1 MKLRGKTALVT
12 GAGSGAG
19 RGIALALARAGC
31 PVVVDIDRSGGEATV
46 ESARAAG
53 GRAEFFEA
61 DVADEAAA
69 RAMVAFAE
77 ARFGGLD
84 LMVNNA
90 GVVEYHT
97 GHQASFPD
105 VPVELWSR
113 MLDINLRGVVL
124 GTQFAIEAMKK
135 RGGGAIVNVA
145 SGAGIG
151 LGPNDA
157 PVYAAAKA
165 GVVRFTAALAFLKDQ
180 HGIRVNCICPGW
192 IDSAMS
198 RRTRAE
204 MTPAEWAAIAP
215 KTMLSPDEL
224 AISVLRLLGDDR
236 LAGRV
241 MLHYEG
247 ERPRLLRRDRAKSKE
262 QRAK

>member
-1 MKLRGKTALVT
+1 MQLRGNTALVT

-19 RGIALALARAGC
+19 RGIGLALARAGC
-31 PVVVDIDRSGGEATV
+31 RVVVVDIDRSGGEATV

-53 GRAEFFEA
+53 GRVEFFEA

-97 GHQASFPD
+97 GRQTSFPD
-105 VPVELWSR
+105 VPVDLWSR

-124 GTQFAIEAMKK
+124 GTQFGIEAMKK
-135 RGGGAIVNVA
+135 RGGAIVNVA

-157 PVYAAAKA
+157 PVYAASKA
-165 GVVRFTAALAFLKDQ
+165 GVVRFTAALAFLKDEY
-180 HGIRVNCICPGW
+180 GIRVNCICPGW

-224 AISVLRLLGDDR
+224 AVSVLRLLRDER

-247 ERPRLLRRDRAKSKE
+247 EQPRLLRRDRAKS
-262 QRAK
+262 